1 MKAGGSFQN
10 QNNLGTVNYQLIYKL
25 AWFWMYNRTLIP
37 AIEFECLTKDSNY
50 KYLNFFKCKT
60 L

>member
-50 KYLNFFKCKT
+50 KYLNFFNM
-60 L
+60 